1 MNDLQEYKQK
11 LTDLLSDEYSFSKQ
25 YNDLSC
31 MSLIEDIFK
40 KLDLDFKVIE
50 FINKEIKND

>member
-25 YNDLSC
+25 YNDSSC

-50 FINKEIKND
+50 FINKE